1 MSKKFESSKVVVSRS
16 FLQYIIQFA
25 IYVIKSFKIQHSKF
39 KIIVLLPDSCISF
52 SIFYFLNPNEFQCHF
67 DWSAAKWRNLNKIK
81 GFSSLPLWLRYDC
94 SFVAI
99 TQPSLNTSKFKIIV
113 SRSLFN
119 IQLSINRKL
128 FAINSRTLQII
139 QNTGTINSIRNK
151 IKS

>member
-1 MSKKFESSKVVVSRS
+1 MHLDGRIQILESNGKIWCIEKSVLSKKFESSKVVVSRS

-99 TQPSLNTSKFKIIV
+99 TQPSLNTSSFKSCCTV
-113 SRSLFN
+113 KSLSKFN
-119 IQLSINRKL
+119 I
-128 FAINSRTLQII
+128 
-139 QNTGTINSIRNK
+139 
-151 IKS
+151 